1 MSSIPSYIL
10 QQLIA
15 GANPLNLP
23 DGFQFAL
30 RNTVGSGTLT
40 GVVKLEV
47 DGVAVEPAR
56 LFVGLGEPTT
66 PASEITRQK
75 PWAFQYGQGL
85 VIKAA
90 GKPLEPGHHQI
101 ALTVDTIEIGRITV
115 PLTLK
120 F

>member
-10 QQLIA
+10 QQLVA
-15 GANPLNLP
+15 GANPQNLP

-56 LFVGLGEPTT
+56 VLVGLSAPTP
-66 PASEITRQK
+66 PAREITRQK
-75 PWAFQYGQGL
+75 PWSFQYGQGL
-85 VIKAA
+85 IIKAA
-90 GKPLEPGHHQI
+90 GKPLEPGNHQI
-101 ALTVDTIEIGRITV
+101 TLTVDTVEIGRITI